1 MIAASHPDDA
11 TKPSRINRRRKK
23 RWKNGLTN
31 FYQADILSM
40 LSQKTKV
47 GIETPNN
54 GHNRPLSTVVFLR
67 PSKTQAALRRLNS
80 VMEGCIGQ
88 PLKRLAGSVTG
99 SLNPIQSA
107 AQRLRPKGSGLSLY
121 NGVTA
126 MRNKYAQNPAKSSQ
140 YKYSL
145 FNLVKRTPA
154 GRRVICQDLTFTQA
168 VALAAEIPAT
178 IVKFSRMEGAA

>member
-1 MIAASHPDDA
+1 MI
-11 TKPSRINRRRKK
+11 
-23 RWKNGLTN
+23 LTN
-31 FYQADILSM
+31 YHRAAMLIP
-40 LSQKTKV
+40 LSQKTKA

-121 NGVTA
+121 NGVPA
-126 MRNKYAQNPAKSSQ
+126 MRKYAQTTAKSSQ
-140 YKYSL
+140 YKQSL
-145 FNLVKRTPA
+145 FSVYHNQNLIAFNVPGVLAFRLKQLKPA
-154 GRRVICQDLTFTQA
+154 A
-168 VALAAEIPAT
+168 
-178 IVKFSRMEGAA
+178 IVKFSRMEAAQ